1 MKNKKLLKSEIK
13 ATAFICEV
21 YLKCINNERFY
32 LSSLIQQYNLG
43 QSWNSAL
50 TSKYIVSKGHKS
62 MMYQWVGGSLTYQLI
77 EEIIQHKTD
86 RQSLYQEA
94 YSKKIKESKD
104 VTTEADAQPIELDF
118 DKREPKDPS
127 EVSADEFNMFKQLA
141 KKLFNI

>member
-1 MKNKKLLKSEIK
+1 MKSKKLLKSEIK

-32 LSSLIQQYNLG
+32 LSNLIQQYNLG
-43 QSWNSAL
+43 QSWYSAL
-50 TSKYIVSKGHKS
+50 TAKYIVSKGHKS

-77 EEIIQHKTD
+77 EEIIQHKAD
-86 RQSLYQEA
+86 RQAQYQES

-104 VTTEADAQPIELDF
+104 ILIEINAQPIELDF

-127 EVSADEFNMFKQLA
+127 EVSDEEFNMFKQLA
-141 KKLFNI
+141 KKLFGI